1 MTSHPNRSRRI
12 AAPGR
17 NPKPAEIR
25 AAREAAGLSQ
35 TAAAAL
41 VYCTLSG
48 WQRWEQGERRMH
60 PAIYN
65 WFLIAVERA
74 SDKQCSIGRGRAM
87 AARK

>member
-65 WFLIAVERA
+65 WFLIAV
-74 SDKQCSIGRGRAM
+74 GRGRAM